1 MRLGVLCLLD
11 LCILKAQHIV
21 SIQYLFTMRMNIEVY
36 FLSLHAETLSETTPD
51 SGSM

>member
-11 LCILKAQHIV
+11 LCILKAQHTV
-21 SIQYLFTMRMNIEVY
+21 GIQYVFTIKMNIGVD
-36 FLSLHAETLSETTPD
+36 FLSLHAETLLEVMPD